1 MATSW
6 PVRFGQPSLC
16 GLDGKMGDTGGAEIS
31 HQEIEFA
38 EQAHL
43 VERWMAAGIAI
54 SAVLCLVCPWA
65 LCRFL

>member
-16 GLDGKMGDTGGAEIS
+16 GLDGKMGDTGGAEIQ
-31 HQEIEFA
+31 HQEIELA

-43 VERWMAAGIAI
+43 VERWA
-54 SAVLCLVCPWA
+54 
-65 LCRFL
+65 